1 MASPGGRV
9 AHALLSITDQNTP
22 YCDELGH
29 ANGLPDA
36 KLLNR

>member
-1 MASPGGRV
+1 MASLGGRV
-9 AHALLSITDQNTP
+9 AHAPLSINDQNTP